1 MALWPAVSTSAFS
14 VTLWPANDITAEKLH
29 LLWQLSVLHA
39 YKCSYRCKLLYYIYL
54 WSWKSSNVYLL
65 PCQNAKNNNL
75 MSIHFPAR
83 IFNCY
88 LTPCKN
94 AGNFLVSIYVLE
106 KIMEIYY
113 VHLLPCKKAVKSLFY
128 CKMLYIYYVYLLPC
142 KNAEHFLMSI
152 IFSMAI

>member
-29 LLWQLSVLHA
+29 LSWQLSVLHA

-75 MSIHFPAR
+75 MSIHFPAK

-94 AGNFLVSIYVLE
+94 AGNFLVSIYLLE
-106 KIMEIYY
+106 KMMEIYY
-113 VHLLPCKKAVKSLFY
+113 YCPFTSLQKSCKIPIAKCWIFIMSIY
-128 CKMLYIYYVYLLPC
+128 CLAKML
-142 KNAEHFLMSI
+142 N
-152 IFSMAI
+152 IF

>member
-1 MALWPAVSTSAFS
+1 
-14 VTLWPANDITAEKLH
+14 
-29 LLWQLSVLHA
+29 
-39 YKCSYRCKLLYYIYL
+39 
-54 WSWKSSNVYLL
+54 
-65 PCQNAKNNNL
+65 
-75 MSIHFPAR
+75 MSIHFPAK

-142 KNAEHFLMSI
+142 KNAEHFLMSV
-152 IFSMAI
+152 IFSMAIYEWRHWLMSYTTSAMSLSVFRKLLNNRYYPFFVKLSLSLSLSAATQNSFFFTDTNFDEQRVP